1 MEFPIFPLSGA
12 VLFPKTTLPLN
23 IFEKRYLDMVDYAL
37 ANKRLI
43 GMIQTKENNELYS
56 FECLGKITSFNETED
71 GRYLISLEGLNIFE
85 IKKELKNKHLFR
97 MIDANLISKKNDNEQ
112 TFEGGLLKKKILEQ
126 YKKFI
131 LKNNINFDLKEI
143 QNLELDQLVKFIVM
157 VSPLANS
164 EKQMCLETKSI
175 NELSEKLLSILE
187 INISDLVKNKSIN

>member
-1 MEFPIFPLSGA
+1 MAGEITNIGRGVAYDKRKEFESMLQ
-12 VLFPKTTLPLN
+12 
-23 IFEKRYLDMVDYAL
+23 EKSIITQKHFVDAIVSLD
-37 ANKRLI
+37 
-43 GMIQTKENNELYS
+43 NN
-56 FECLGKITSFNETED
+56 
-71 GRYLISLEGLNIFE
+71 
-85 IKKELKNKHLFR
+85 
-97 MIDANLISKKNDNEQ
+97 ANEQ

-175 NELSEKLLSILE
+175 NDLNYCKKEKSCLASWR
-187 INISDLVKNKSIN
+187 K

>member
-56 FECLGKITSFNETED
+56 FGCLGKITSFNETED

-97 MIDANLISKKNDNEQ
+97 MIDANLISKKNDNENR
-112 TFEGGLLKKKILEQ
+112 KKI
-126 YKKFI
+126 
-131 LKNNINFDLKEI
+131 
-143 QNLELDQLVKFIVM
+143 
-157 VSPLANS
+157 
-164 EKQMCLETKSI
+164 
-175 NELSEKLLSILE
+175 
-187 INISDLVKNKSIN
+187 

>member
-43 GMIQTKENNELYS
+43 GMIQTKESNELYG
-56 FECLGKITSFNETED
+56 FGCLGKITSFNETED

-97 MIDANLISKKNDNEQ
+97 MIEANLISKKNDNEN
-112 TFEGGLLKKKILEQ
+112 TFEGDLLKKKILEQ